1 MKLHTVLIAMVGVAV
16 LSAPSAADQAPAT
29 VPEAVDVIRK
39 TLERQGF
46 EIEAL
51 IDHSAAAAS
60 VGLEL
65 PPTQVLFF
73 GGQKTDRSLIQRGQT
88 VALDLPLRFLVW
100 EDEAGDV
107 QIDTNRV
114 GYHID
119 RHGLPTFDFLFWRL
133 GKVLGQFADTETGI
147 RIVESERSF
156 DDTVAALLEDLEA
169 RGFRIP
175 LTIDYAER
183 ANTRKHRIRPTTIVL
198 FGNPNV
204 GTPLMQNS
212 QTIGLDL
219 PQKMLIF
226 EDRHGRVRLAYNDPF
241 FLASK
246 HDVVGEDA
254 RLGNIANALQNIAET
269 AAGIAP

>member
-1 MKLHTVLIAMVGVAV
+1 MKLRTVMIAVAGFAL
-16 LSAPSAADQAPAT
+16 LSTPGAADELPTT
-29 VPEAVDVIRK
+29 VPETVGFIRDK
-39 TLERQGF
+39 LEQQGF

-60 VGLEL
+60 VGLVL

-73 GGQKTDRSLIQRGQT
+73 GRQKTDQSLIRRGQK

-100 EDEAGDV
+100 EDDAGVV

-119 RHGLPTFDFLFWRL
+119 RHELPTFDFLFLLL
-133 GKVLGQFADTETGI
+133 GGVLGQFGGLESGI
-147 RIVESERSF
+147 LMVESERSF
-156 DDTVAALLEDLEA
+156 DDTVAALLEDLEG

-175 LTIDYAER
+175 FSIDYAER
-183 ANTRKHRIRPTTIVL
+183 AGRRHRIRPTTIVA

-212 QTIGLDL
+212 RSIGLDL
-219 PQKMLIF
+219 PQKMLVF
-226 EDRHGRVRLAYNDPF
+226 EDAHGRVKLAYNDPF
-241 FLASK
+241 FLGSK

-254 RLGNIANALQNIAET
+254 RLGAIAAALQNIAET
-269 AAGIAP
+269 AGGIAP